1 MKIVNMPH
9 KEFNVMI
16 INMLKELRRRV
27 DKHGDKFNKELGDIK
42 KNQMTVKNTI
52 TEVTKYTRRNL
63 Q

>member
-1 MKIVNMPH
+1 MKIVNTPH